1 MRRTTYS
8 PKIHRRRDLLFNL
21 SSIEFQSENEKNPM
35 IFLPMWYS

>member
-21 SSIEFQSENEKNPM
+21 SSIEFQSENEKKTND
-35 IFLPMWYS
+35 FSAYVV